1 MTAVD
6 QKQDAFRFPAR
17 KVTGAEFWFRVA
29 IFVALFVYCG
39 FIFSLLLVD
48 ALLPF
53 WSVEASSVPAV
64 LQFWHNPIARAELIE
79 SVRLSVTTATVTAL
93 LAALLGIP
101 TAYALSRFR
110 FPGAVVVDTVVDL
123 LIVIPP
129 LIVGLTL
136 VAVFGQT
143 ETGKWLNDTIGFLYT
158 PQGIVVAQFAVA
170 SALAVRVFKAAFD
183 QVNPRFEQ
191 VARSLGAS
199 PLYAFFRITLPL
211 AKNGLL
217 AGLVLAWARAI
228 GEFAPVLV
236 VAGTDVG
243 KVLPVQAFLNM
254 SAGNVELAFVV
265 TTLMMLISATALL
278 TFKRLGGQVY
288 IW

>member
-6 QKQDAFRFPAR
+6 QKQDASRFPAR

>member
-1 MTAVD
+1 MTAAD

-64 LQFWHNPIARAELIE
+64 LQFWHNPIARAELIG